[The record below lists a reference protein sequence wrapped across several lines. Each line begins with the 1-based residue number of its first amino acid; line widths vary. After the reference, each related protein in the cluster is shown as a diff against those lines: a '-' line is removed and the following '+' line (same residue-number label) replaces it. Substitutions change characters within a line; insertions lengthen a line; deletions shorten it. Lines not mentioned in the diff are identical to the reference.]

1 MYLYKIYDINKN
13 VVLEFKSHFLNV
25 FEIKDLLSQ
34 DINYISCS
42 RIKLKDEQITFFD
55 NVRGF

>member
-13 VVLEFKSHFLNV
+13 VVLEFKSCFLNV
-25 FEIKDLLSQ
+25 FEIKELLSQ

-42 RIKLKDEQITFFD
+42 RIKLKDEQITFFND
-55 NVRGF
+55 FRGC

>member
-13 VVLEFKSHFLNV
+13 VVLEFKSQFLNV
-25 FEIKDLLSQ
+25 FDIQYLLSQ

-42 RIKLKDEQITFFD
+42 RIKLEDEQITFFND
-55 NVRGF
+55 VRGC